1 MIFCM
6 TRSVIFEIAVQSA
19 VHSGRKFCR
28 DYHWHNLGRG
38 KVYFN
43 KACLLE
49 CLGEADTVLIG
60 ILTHTFNLTHTKNSA
75 HLSVAQ
81 TLEHH
86 PFVFFFFC
94 ALQAHIAFKCVPTII

>member
-1 MIFCM
+1 MFALTKLIQLGVNDDFFCM

-49 CLGEADTVLIG
+49 CLGEDDTVPIG
-60 ILTHTFNLTHTKNSA
+60 ILTHTYF
-75 HLSVAQ
+75 
-81 TLEHH
+81 
-86 PFVFFFFC
+86 
-94 ALQAHIAFKCVPTII
+94 